1 MLDSDEFF
9 KVKQI
14 RKEKKTMGRSGSVV
28 EKVLH

>member
-14 RKEKKTMGRSGSVV
+14 KKEQKNMGQSGSVV